1 MVADLVAIPRQSSVL
16 TGAPRSP
23 EPSDRAG
30 HIENAFSVFVVVI
43 SILMPVL
50 NNISLQANKMIKHNY
65 YRVTVGPVKH
75 YGCEP
80 VYGGIHNHLKK
91 WTSCGIHEEF
101 EQLEVKPV
109 HPDLPGKN
117 LNYDGIVRTN
127 LTNTACTA
135 SVFDANEKS
144 IFTAEHVGVREL
156 HGQHE
161 HVTCTSS
168 SSSSLVYTHGIDM
181 SNYIMKWIHSHDTKS
196 SNDMT

>member
-1 MVADLVAIPRQSSVL
+1 M
-16 TGAPRSP
+16 
-23 EPSDRAG
+23 
-30 HIENAFSVFVVVI
+30 
-43 SILMPVL
+43 
-50 NNISLQANKMIKHNY
+50 
-65 YRVTVGPVKH
+65 
-75 YGCEP
+75 
-80 VYGGIHNHLKK
+80 
-91 WTSCGIHEEF
+91 
-101 EQLEVKPV
+101 
-109 HPDLPGKN
+109 
-117 LNYDGIVRTN
+117 NYDGIVRTN

-196 SNDMT
+196 SN